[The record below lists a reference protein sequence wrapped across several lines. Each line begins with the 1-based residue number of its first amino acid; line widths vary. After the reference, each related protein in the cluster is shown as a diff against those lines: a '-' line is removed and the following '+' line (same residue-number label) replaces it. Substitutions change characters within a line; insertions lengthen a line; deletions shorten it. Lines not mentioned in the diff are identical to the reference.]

1 MAGSREPTSDKAP
14 LMTLRVSRDS
24 GRTYEPTRAVR
35 TGDPVVIL
43 ENPVRYPPCECPRC
57 APERQASR
65 SISARSLRPA

>member
-1 MAGSREPTSDKAP
+1 MASSREPTPDKAP

-35 TGDPVVIL
+35 AGDPWIIL

-57 APERQASR
+57 VPERQATR
-65 SISARSLRPA
+65 VIPAHSLSPA